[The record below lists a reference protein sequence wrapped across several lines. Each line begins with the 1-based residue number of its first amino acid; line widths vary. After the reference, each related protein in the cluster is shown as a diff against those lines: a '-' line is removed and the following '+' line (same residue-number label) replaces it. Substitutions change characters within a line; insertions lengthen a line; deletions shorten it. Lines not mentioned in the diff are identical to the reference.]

1 MKKFYFGCRQIESS
15 FHGGLGFLQKVTFRL
30 PKRLIGLVDE
40 LVRRGL
46 FDSRSEVVRMA
57 LMWEKKGKK
66 S

>member
-1 MKKFYFGCRQIESS
+1 MLELE
-15 FHGGLGFLQKVTFRL
+15 FHFKVAEYPLQKVTFRL

-57 LMWEKKGKK
+57 LMWEKKEKK